1 MASHCRV
8 PLHVKT
14 LVCING
20 HGHALKATKL
30 AAKFACAANSETT
43 FLFVRRYR
51 KDARGYNIRHK
62 AIEVFADWREELP
75 EMKYLHEAEEV
86 FKQGRG
92 GSEKEIQEEPRRTLV
107 HVGGGVFEEGRVY
120 LASNSQAHLKIREG
134 VPHEEII
141 READE
146 GRYELV
152 MLGAHGAGC
161 RWYEVENIP
170 LIVAQ
175 KAPCPVTVIGRDFEE
190 GQSVLVCVGR
200 KAPPESTLHLGRI
213 IAASMKSE
221 IEVLTV
227 LRTADPAF
235 QFAEEVCSMMDE
247 WSQISLKVTPKA
259 TTGHP
264 AKVILEMAPN
274 YGLIICSSGEKLRT
288 NRLGKVTKKVLCGRF
303 NLLVAR

>member
-1 MASHCRV
+1 
-8 PLHVKT
+8 VKT
-14 LVCING
+14 LICID
-20 HGHALKATKL
+20 GHAHALRATKL
-30 AAKFACAANSETT
+30 AAKFACAANSEAT

-51 KDARGYNIRHK
+51 RHSRGYDIRRK
-62 AIEVFADWREELP
+62 ATEVFANWREELP
-75 EMKYLHEAEEV
+75 EMKHLHEAEDV
-86 FKQGRG
+86 FKRTRG
-92 GSEKEIQEEPRRTLV
+92 CRGKETQTEEPRRALV
-107 HVGGGVFEEGRVY
+107 RVAGGVFEEGRVY
-120 LASNSQAHLKIREG
+120 MGSNSQAHLKIREG

-152 MLGAHGAGC
+152 MLGAHGVGC

-170 LIVAQ
+170 LRVAQ

-190 GQSVLVCVGR
+190 GQRVLVCVGR

-227 LRTADPAF
+227 LGTADPAF
-235 QFAEEVCSMMDE
+235 QFAGEVCSMMDE
-247 WSQISLKVTPKA
+247 WSESSLKVTPKA

-274 YGLIICSSGEKLRT
+274 YGLIVCSSGEKRRT
-288 NRLGKVTKKVLCGRF
+288 NRLGKVTKKVLCGRV